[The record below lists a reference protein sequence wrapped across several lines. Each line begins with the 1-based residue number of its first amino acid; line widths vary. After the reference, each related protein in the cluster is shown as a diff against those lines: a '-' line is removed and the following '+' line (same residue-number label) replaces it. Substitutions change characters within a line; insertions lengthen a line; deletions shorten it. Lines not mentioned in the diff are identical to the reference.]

1 MTINKRNK
9 KVNTV
14 LKSTLLSSVALLF
27 MTGCVGGKQIIV
39 PTYLAPKEAS
49 KVKGIM
55 EDNGDKKG
63 KFISLAI
70 DPKVK
75 TEVQIQDA
83 LKKRIVNITK
93 ETITESNYIL
103 LHPIYS
109 VSQNGLSL
117 HVTNY
122 SFKKSCEKDACYLD
136 SQMELS
142 FNISRGSVDYY
153 TKNYNSSK
161 QRQSEKRSQHLL
173 PNEMEISAELIK
185 DCVEQFISDI
195 SPQKTNQL
203 RELKPLPSEIAYLLD
218 MAPAGN
224 YQEIIAKMEKYK
236 GDKDMSYYYDLA
248 VFYEALAAKNEE
260 LGLLEKANINYEKA
274 LSKGGSTDEVVVKT
288 KARFD
293 KFYDV
298 FKKLAQ
304 QRSSNKKQEQS
315 INDEYNIKE

>member
-1 MTINKRNK
+1 MKTAIK
-9 KVNTV
+9 T
-14 LKSTLLSSVALLF
+14 TLLSSVAALF
-27 MTGCVGGKQIIV
+27 LTGCVSGKQIIV

-55 EDNGDKKG
+55 DDNGDKKG
-63 KFISLAI
+63 KFVSLAI

-75 TEVQIQDA
+75 SEVQIPDA

-117 HVTNY
+117 QVTNY
-122 SFKKSCEKDACYLD
+122 SFKKSCEADACYLD
-136 SQMELS
+136 SQLELS

-185 DCVEQFISDI
+185 DCVEQFIADI

-260 LGLLEKANINYEKA
+260 LGFLEKANANYDKA
-274 LSKGGSTDEVVVKT
+274 LAKGGATDEVVVKT

-304 QRSSNKKQEQS
+304 QRSNNKKQEKS
-315 INDEYNIKE
+315 INDEYNIKD